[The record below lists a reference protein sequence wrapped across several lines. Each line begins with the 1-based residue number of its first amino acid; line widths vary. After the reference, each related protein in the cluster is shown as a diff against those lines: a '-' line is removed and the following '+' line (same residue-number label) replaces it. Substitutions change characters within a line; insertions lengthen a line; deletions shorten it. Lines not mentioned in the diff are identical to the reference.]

1 MNKKL
6 EQQIKKVK
14 QELKKLHDVYKETAL
29 MSEIALERNE
39 IPDGMSKTE
48 FKKEVNIKKN
58 FAKRGVV
65 DRLFLESLDILPT
78 IKKSKKKFK
87 SNNTSPINTVAKF
100 AMKIKKL
107 EIMSEQEQEIIKSLL
122 KDLTL

>member
-14 QELKKLHDVYKETAL
+14 QELKKLQDIYNENAL
-29 MSEIALERNE
+29 LSEIALERNE
-39 IPDGMSKTE
+39 IPDGISKAQY
-48 FKKEVNIKKN
+48 KREVSVKKN
-58 FAKRGVV
+58 FSKRGVV

-78 IKKSKKKFK
+78 IKKAKKKSK

-107 EIMSEQEQEIIKSLL
+107 ESISEQEQEIIKSLL